1 MPALRS
7 SKEETSVNQLISGLI
22 SFVWLWETSRE
33 LAQKKVEF
41 HKIMQT
47 AVSERGSGVERKRRK
62 SLMDDPGGM
71 MTGPGSERGNIFPYM
86 NLALG
91 F

>member
-1 MPALRS
+1 VLPHILQISQGTYSSTRVADNRMKERINDEDREQLRAR
-7 SKEETSVNQLISGLI
+7 QCLI

-47 AVSERGSGVERKRRK
+47 AVVVAK
-62 SLMDDPGGM
+62 
-71 MTGPGSERGNIFPYM
+71 Y
-86 NLALG
+86 
-91 F
+91 